1 MKNVQRLIGRSL
13 SLTLAL
19 ALCAN
24 ITVAQATAGLRGQV
38 TDEFGGAIVGATVT
52 LIDAQNV
59 EKTVTTN
66 DRGAFAF
73 SDLAAGK
80 YFLRII
86 ANGFALFEQEAVEVA
101 V

>member
-1 MKNVQRLIGRSL
+1 MKNVERLMGRSL

-24 ITVAQATAGLRGQV
+24 ISVAQAAAALRGQV

-52 LIDAQNV
+52 LIDAQNA

-66 DRGAFAF
+66 DRGAFVF
-73 SDLAAGK
+73 NDVDRKS
-80 YFLRII
+80 
-86 ANGFALFEQEAVEVA
+86 VV
-101 V
+101 